1 MSVVFTL
8 PDKCRRCYYCVRECP
23 VKAIRVI
30 GGQAEVV
37 EDLCISCGTCLRVC
51 HQKAKTYR
59 DDVPRLEK
67 MLAEDQPIVA
77 ILAPSFVA
85 SFTDVKPGQVVEATS
100 QLGFD
105 AVVEVAFG
113 AELVA
118 DAYSSFVDDFESGAE
133 VAGKAPYIST
143 PCPAV
148 VNFVEKHHPELMPH
162 MVPIVSPMVALSR
175 YLKARAREKGEPVP
189 SIAFFGPCTAKKA
202 ETDWGLPEDD
212 DPEIALTFRELA
224 AMFSDR
230 DIDVAKLPSRE
241 FDPPHPT
248 LARLFPV
255 SGGLIRSAALA
266 ADILDSS
273 ILVAEGKE
281 DVEDVISSV
290 ANGRVD
296 YHFVDL
302 LFCEGCIDGPVID
315 SDLSLMERRERV
327 VKYTRE
333 ARKLRESE
341 PRELPRGLDLSR
353 RFRPRDVSLPLPDES
368 EIRRILSR
376 VGKHDPSDEL
386 NCGACGY
393 PTCRDKAIA
402 VYRGLAEPEMC
413 LPYMVEQLE
422 EALEELEYS
431 YGELH
436 STYDKLQETQEELVQ
451 AEKLSSLGQ
460 LSAGVAHELN
470 NPLGGIL
477 LYADLIREEQAPG
490 EVEDYVKTIRREAA
504 RCRDIVTGL
513 LNFARQSRVQKEEV
527 ALNEYV
533 ASVSEDFARGL
544 PEDIK
549 LRLNLDSSDQLRAE
563 LDPGQMRRVLIN
575 LLGNSRDAV
584 GDAGEI
590 TISTRYLEGE
600 DEILIAV
607 EDDGVGI
614 RESDMSRVFT
624 PFFTTKEPG
633 KGTGLGMPIAYGIV
647 KMHRGKIEVNSEEG
661 RGTEVTISI
670 PRRSAPDTTPELL
683 GVDRERPFT

>member
-1 MSVVFTL
+1 
-8 PDKCRRCYYCVRECP
+8 
-23 VKAIRVI
+23 
-30 GGQAEVV
+30 
-37 EDLCISCGTCLRVC
+37 
-51 HQKAKTYR
+51 
-59 DDVPRLEK
+59 
-67 MLAEDQPIVA
+67 
-77 ILAPSFVA
+77 
-85 SFTDVKPGQVVEATS
+85 
-100 QLGFD
+100 
-105 AVVEVAFG
+105 
-113 AELVA
+113 
-118 DAYSSFVDDFESGAE
+118 
-133 VAGKAPYIST
+133 
-143 PCPAV
+143 
-148 VNFVEKHHPELMPH
+148 
-162 MVPIVSPMVALSR
+162 
-175 YLKARAREKGEPVP
+175 
-189 SIAFFGPCTAKKA
+189 
-202 ETDWGLPEDD
+202 EDD

-224 AMFSDR
+224 AMFADR
-230 DIDVAKLPSRE
+230 DIDVTALPERK

-255 SGGLIRSAALA
+255 SGGLVRSAALA
-266 ADILDSS
+266 ADILDSP

-296 YHFVDL
+296 YQFVDL
-302 LFCEGCIDGPVID
+302 LFCEGCIDGPVIE

-327 VKYTRE
+327 VKYTRA
-333 ARKLRESE
+333 ARKQGESE
-341 PRELPRGLDLSR
+341 PEELPRGLDLSR
-353 RFRPRDVSLPLPDES
+353 RFRPRDVSLPLPDEA

-413 LPYMVEQLE
+413 LPFMVEQLE

-431 YGELH
+431 YGELY

-477 LYADLIREEQAPG
+477 LYADLIREEQVPG

-513 LNFARQSRVQKEEV
+513 LNFARQSRVQKENV
-527 ALNEYV
+527 SLNDYV
-533 ASVSEDFARGL
+533 AEVTEDFARGL
-544 PEDIK
+544 PDGIK
-549 LRLNLDSSDQLRAE
+549 LTLNLDSPDDLKAE

-575 LLGNSRDAV
+575 LLSNSRDAV
-584 GDAGEI
+584 EDAGEI
-590 TISTRYLEGE
+590 TISTRYLEDG
-600 DEILIAV
+600 DEILVII

-614 RESDMSRVFT
+614 KESDMPRVFT

-647 KMHRGKIEVNSEEG
+647 KMHRGRIEVDSEEG
-661 RGTEVTISI
+661 LGTKVTISI

-683 GVDRERPFT
+683 GGEREGPSGYS